1 MPKHY
6 CMEQGL
12 GDLGQRVLERRLALG
27 LSQGELA
34 DRTNGKIDQTG
45 ISRIERGATEEPRI
59 LTVAAIARALGCT
72 LDDLITLP
80 AASASSGTSLDQLRL
95 PEDLRKL
102 IQETLDASRAAQE
115 LADTTRARVD
125 ALEAR
130 LDQGGAQSA

>member
-1 MPKHY
+1 VPKHY

-12 GDLGQRVLERRLALG
+12 GDLGRRVLERRLSLG
-27 LSQGELA
+27 LSQEDLA
-34 DRTNGKIDQTG
+34 ERTGGKIDQTG
-45 ISRIERGATEEPRI
+45 VSRIERGATEEPRI

-80 AASASSGTSLDQLRL
+80 AAFASSGKSLDQLRL

-102 IQETLDASRAAQE
+102 IQETLDAARAAQE
-115 LADTTRARVD
+115 LAETTRARVD

-130 LDQGGAQSA
+130 LARGASQSA